1 MSEPIAKY
9 IRELKGRMEVPQ
21 ELMNDIEKAST
32 KGEAKRMVK
41 AYLQQKDAP
50 VKEPEKK
57 VKSGGK
63 AKKGR

>member
-9 IRELKGRMEVPQ
+9 IRELKGRMAVPQ

-32 KGEAKRMVK
+32 KGEAKRTVK

-63 AKKGR
+63 SKKGR